1 MSSASK
7 RKKNRQKYVLPEA
20 GSSPGLI
27 FIDENAHETKISLHT
42 ISKDVYTVR
51 ELVDLKELKKII
63 ADKYTTFWVEIQGL
77 KSAALFDFLLDELH
91 INKLIL
97 EDITRT
103 YQRPKY
109 EQYEEYDFAVS
120 RMLLYNGD
128 KCLTNEQF
136 AFLLTDNTLFTF
148 QENHENCMQPVRNRL
163 KAGKGN
169 IRTAGSSY
177 LMYAMMD
184 AIVDAYFKILGEFGD
199 ELDKIEDRLLEKVEK
214 SIMFDTQ
221 TMKRNLMNIKRV
233 SWPERDKLNDMI
245 RSDSPFITDQT
256 KLFLRDAYDHIIQII
271 DINESLK
278 EIATSNIDTYL
289 SVISNRMNEIMK
301 VLTIISSIFIPLTFI
316 AGIYGMNFAKQ
327 DPVSGKLMPDNM
339 PELYQEH
346 GYLDT
351 ILVMLVIAIF
361 QVVYFWRKGWFK

>member
-1 MSSASK
+1 MASRSK
-7 RKKNRQKYVLPEA
+7 HKVIKEKYTLPEA

-27 FIDENAHETKISLHT
+27 YIDENALETKIKLHT
-42 ISKDVYTVR
+42 ISKDTYTV
-51 ELVDLKELKKII
+51 VDLPDLRGVKSII
-63 ADKYTTFWVEIQGL
+63 ADKFQTFWIEIQGF
-77 KSAALFDFLLDELH
+77 KSASIFETLLDDLH
-91 INKLIL
+91 VNKLIL

-109 EQYEEYDFAVS
+109 EQYDDYDFAIS
-120 RMLLYNGD
+120 RMLMYDED

-148 QENHENCMQPVRNRL
+148 QEKHQNCMDAVGRRL

-177 LMYAMMD
+177 IMYAMMD
-184 AIVDAYFKILGEFGD
+184 SIVDTYFKILGSFGD
-199 ELDKIEDRLLEKVEK
+199 ELDKIEDRLLEKVDK

-221 TMKRNLMNIKRV
+221 AIKRNLMNIKRV

-245 RSDSPFITDQT
+245 RSESPFITDQT

-278 EIATSNIDTYL
+278 EIAASNVDTYL

-327 DPVSGKLMPDNM
+327 DPITGKVMPSNM

-346 GYLDT
+346 GYVYT
-351 ILVMLVIAIF
+351 MIIMFIIAIF
-361 QVVYFWRKGWFK
+361 QVAYFWRKGWFK